1 MLRLEAAAAGF
12 LPVRPVTGP
21 VPEWRILDARVLLF
35 LALRRAENSRT
46 PDTYKVATWARE
58 LQPRAV
64 EIDILPDV
72 SHHALPH
79 AAPAEPGCHLT
90 DFLSG

>member
-1 MLRLEAAAAGF
+1 M
-12 LPVRPVTGP
+12 
-21 VPEWRILDARVLLF
+21 
-35 LALRRAENSRT
+35 
-46 PDTYKVATWARE
+46 ATWARE

-79 AAPAEPGCHLT
+79 AARRTPHAAPAEPGCRLT